1 MTERLDRRAAVITG
15 ASQGLGLEIARA
27 FVRAGASVVLC
38 ARDAVALQQ
47 ATEAVRALAGPDQT
61 VLALASDVSRQQD
74 VTRLVTTALDRLPHL
89 DILVNNAG
97 VYGPMGPVEEA
108 AWDEWVQAVS
118 VNLLGSVLMCRA
130 LLPHLKGRRHGKIVQ
145 LAGGGATRPMPNFSA
160 YAASKV
166 AVLRFAETLAGEVK
180 EYGIDVNAV
189 APGLLNTRLL
199 DQLLEAGPE
208 RAGREMYDRS
218 IRQRE
223 EGGASL
229 QRAAE
234 LVVFLASAGSDGITG
249 RLISAVW
256 DPWETL
262 AERRQTLEQ
271 TDIYTLRRIVPKDRG
286 LDWGER

>member
-61 VLALASDVSRQQD
+61 VLAVASDVSRQQD